1 MLGEHP
7 ACAGLRV
14 GQAVHRLRDEQAHR
28 LQRAPVHHRSAGQN
42 TLQSYLKR
50 GEDDTNLGIFV

>member
-14 GQAVHRLRDEQAHR
+14 GQAVHRHRDEQAHR

-50 GEDDTNLGIFV
+50 GEDDTNL